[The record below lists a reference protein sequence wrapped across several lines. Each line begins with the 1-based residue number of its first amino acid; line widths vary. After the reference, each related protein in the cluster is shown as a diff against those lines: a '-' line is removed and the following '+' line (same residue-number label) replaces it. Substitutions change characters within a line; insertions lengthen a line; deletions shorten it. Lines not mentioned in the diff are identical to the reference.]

1 MIRTPYP
8 RRISRISRISR
19 ALAAVVGGLGLVAAS
34 AGCMSNPVTTPTESP
49 SAEATSTPDATAA
62 ALETP
67 TQTPSPTPTLDATPL
82 GPLSGT
88 WEGTWVNTTPT
99 AAIGTFRLVWA
110 QQGDRLFGA
119 LTVVGSNCLAAGN
132 VTGTVAGK
140 GLSFG
145 AIEGGTTIQYTGTIV
160 DDDTIEGTYQSDC
173 GDSAGTWTAT
183 RVG

>member
-8 RRISRISRISR
+8 RRTSRTVALVAGALMLVA
-19 ALAAVVGGLGLVAAS
+19 ALAACSALPAAS
-34 AGCMSNPVTTPTESP
+34 PTESP
-49 SAEATSTPDATAA
+49 SPEATENASPEPTESPTTTAA
-62 ALETP
+62 ATE
-67 TQTPSPTPTLDATPL
+67 TPSPTPTMDATPL

-119 LTVVGSNCLAAGN
+119 LTVVGSNCLEAGN
-132 VTGTVAGK
+132 VTGEIAGK

-145 AIEGGTTIQYTGTIV
+145 AIEGDTTIQYTGTIV
-160 DDDTIEGTYQSDC
+160 DDDTIEGTYESDC
-173 GDSAGTWTAT
+173 GNSAGTWTAT
-183 RVG
+183 RVSG